1 MMTTKKPM
9 NVASEN
15 DVISFAR
22 YPPTQGPNNE
32 RASVSVY
39 LTAGDYYSLQLQV
52 HTKGTVTGL
61 HDASSGDFG
70 VDAWLHAGLPN
81 LALEYQQ
88 FNNDLGGPAWHY
100 RISFWVIDSTH
111 MYLNVKTKA
120 GSTGTYKA
128 LMGGGPGY
136 IPYAYPYTAYL
147 YVN

>member
-1 MMTTKKPM
+1 MLPITW
-9 NVASEN
+9 
-15 DVISFAR
+15 
-22 YPPTQGPNNE
+22 
-32 RASVSVY
+32 VY
-39 LTAGDYYSLQLQV
+39 LNSWMDYTAIVGVSYESYDELVDGRLYQPV
-52 HTKGTVTGL
+52 VT
-61 HDASSGDFG
+61 STN
-70 VDAWLHAGLPN
+70 LPN

-100 RISFWVIDSTH
+100 RSSFWVIDSTH
-111 MYLNVKTKA
+111 MYLNVKTKV